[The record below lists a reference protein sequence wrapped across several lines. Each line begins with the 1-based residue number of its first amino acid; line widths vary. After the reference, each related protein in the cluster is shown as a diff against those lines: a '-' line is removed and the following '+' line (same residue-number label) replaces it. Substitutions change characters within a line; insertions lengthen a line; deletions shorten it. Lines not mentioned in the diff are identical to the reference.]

1 MRSGAS
7 TKTPCSSGTQGDGS
21 PLSCLLSGNGET
33 KGSPPEGLARVRSS
47 CFCLATECLLKTHQA
62 LWERGQLTPLISSA
76 GRDRVS
82 PPEQH
87 LTQSDPPATHRKLLS
102 AVLNGASVLPKR
114 RLGPERSSVS
124 RLSHR
129 RSFCQPPTVECRFQ
143 WGEHVTRESLALN
156 KKVNNRCYVMF
167 NTLHIF
173 IMTKVIK
180 YDTLAHRDEIGSFL

>member
-1 MRSGAS
+1 MRWGQSS
-7 TKTPCSSGTQGDGS
+7 KTPCSSGTQSDGS
-21 PLSCLLSGNGET
+21 PLLCLLRANGET

-47 CFCLATECLLKTHQA
+47 CFCLAPSVYSKHIRA

-87 LTQSDPPATHRKLLS
+87 LTQSDPPATHRKPLS

-114 RLGPERSSVS
+114 RPGAERSSVS

-129 RSFCQPPTVECRFQ
+129 RSFCQPPTTYCRFQ
-143 WGEHVTRESLALN
+143 WGEHVTQESLTLN
-156 KKVNNRCYVMF
+156 RKVNNRFYDMF
-167 NTLHIF
+167 NTLHIY
-173 IMTKVIK
+173 IIDLSITRHRPTKRW
-180 YDTLAHRDEIGSFL
+180 HRQFFW